1 MTYVT
6 AALCTLVRLLRPCG
20 GLHADPSGYLR
31 TLAAEYRRRS
41 RRVRRYTLP
50 EHTPSRPDSTV
61 PRTNPTQGAS
71 NTGPKPTT
79 AQIPDQVGP
88 FIPRPRRP
96 VDVQRPTPFPADSRT
111 THPTPDTPRA
121 LLPTFR
127 VSHGHTPAPEP
138 SATAGRVDLVR
149 TYYRAYEQH
158 TRATRTRAAHT
169 RTGHAV

>member
-50 EHTPSRPDSTV
+50 EYGKVPPSSTGT
-61 PRTNPTQGAS
+61 RAS
-71 NTGPKPTT
+71 GPAPN
-79 AQIPDQVGP
+79 QVGP
-88 FIPRPRRP
+88 FIPQPRRP
-96 VDVQRPTPFPADSRT
+96 VDSRT
-111 THPTPDTPRA
+111 PVPGTNTPAPPHPTGHLSTPPA

-127 VSHGHTPAPEP
+127 VRPGHP
-138 SATAGRVDLVR
+138 SAVGADAVPVAVQTDLVR
-149 TYYRAYEQH
+149 TYYREHEQ
-158 TRATRTRAAHT
+158 RARAA
-169 RTGHAV
+169 RSRAGQALGVSPFPAA